1 MQLLFVCFLLASVSL
16 LTACFADVIWR
27 SFELGSGLSEYFP
40 VSSFKLH
47 RGVSM
52 INNSQNVKLT
62 KLQIESQNVREIPPN
77 KPRVTCVRDGHSY
90 LTIIPRTRVGYELL
104 DSGRGA
110 KHRVGYHKLISNKR
124 E

>member
-1 MQLLFVCFLLASVSL
+1 
-16 LTACFADVIWR
+16 
-27 SFELGSGLSEYFP
+27 
-40 VSSFKLH
+40 
-47 RGVSM
+47 M

-62 KLQIESQNVREIPPN
+62 KLQIEGQNVREIPPN

-104 DSGRGA
+104 HSGRGA